1 MTNTVSR
8 WQSKSL
14 KRALAERRVV
24 LLSGA
29 RQCGKTTLARSLD
42 HDECEYR
49 TLDQR
54 AFLEAARADPD
65 SFITHGKQT
74 LIIDEIQRAPELLPS
89 IKRVVDEDTR
99 PGQYLLTGSASL
111 SAIPSAQESL
121 AGRVARVRLRPFSQG
136 ELEGRHPEVLDM
148 LFSETISAPLP
159 ASSRDD
165 LLQRAFRGGYPEAVS
180 LPERSRTGWH
190 QDYVSALLE
199 RDLKDLLRIQRM
211 DAMRNLLTVLA
222 AWSSQYMDIAK
233 ITSRLSIKRP
243 TVETYIN
250 ALEALFLAERVPAW
264 TSTDYER
271 VGSKDKLFLTDTG
284 LMAAILDW
292 RMDQV
297 RLDSDRLGKLAET
310 FVFAELMAQI
320 DASDDYKLFHYRD
333 WEQRE
338 LDFLVER
345 RSDGALLGIEVKASQ
360 SATRKHFQHL
370 DWFRDN
376 LAKDRPFA
384 GCVLYTGSS
393 ALSFGDR
400 LRAIPMSIFWS

>member
-1 MTNTVSR
+1 MTKTIDR
-8 WQSKSL
+8 WQTESV
-14 KRALAERRVV
+14 KRALSERRVV
-24 LLSGA
+24 LLAGA

-42 HDECEYR
+42 RTGMQYR
-49 TLDQR
+49 TLDER
-54 AFLEAARADPD
+54 ALLEAARADPE
-65 SFITHGKQT
+65 SFVAHDGQT
-74 LIIDEIQRAPELLPS
+74 LIIDEIQRVPELLPA
-89 IKRVVDEDTR
+89 IKCVVDQEMR

-111 SAIPSAQESL
+111 SSIPSAQESL
-121 AGRVARVRLRPFSQG
+121 AGRVARIRLRPFSQG
-136 ELEGRHPEVLDM
+136 EMEGGHADALEK
-148 LFSETISAPLP
+148 LFSETVVASLP
-159 ASSRDD
+159 TTSRDD

-190 QDYVSALLE
+190 QDYVNALLE
-199 RDLKDLLRIQRM
+199 RDLKDLVRIQRL
-211 DAMRNLLTVLA
+211 DAMRNLLVVLA
-222 AWSSQYMDIAK
+222 AWSSQYMDISK
-233 ITSRLSIKRP
+233 ITNRLSIKRP
-243 TVETYIN
+243 TVETYIT

-271 VGSKDKLFLTDTG
+271 VGSKDKLFVTDTG

-297 RLDSDRLGKLAET
+297 RFDSDRSGKLAET
-310 FVFAELMAQI
+310 FVFTELMAQI
-320 DASDDYKLFHYRD
+320 DASDDYRLFHYRD

-360 SATRKHFQHL
+360 SAMRGHFKHL
-370 DWFRDN
+370 EWFRDN
-376 LAKDRPFA
+376 LVKDRPFQ

-400 LRAIPMSIFWS
+400 LKAIPMSIFWS

>member
-1 MTNTVSR
+1 
-8 WQSKSL
+8 L
-14 KRALAERRVV
+14 
-24 LLSGA
+24 
-29 RQCGKTTLARSLD
+29 
-42 HDECEYR
+42 
-49 TLDQR
+49 
-54 AFLEAARADPD
+54 LEAALADPE
-65 SFITHGKQT
+65 SFVAHDGQT
-74 LIIDEIQRAPELLPS
+74 LIIDEIQRAPELLPA
-89 IKRVVDEDTR
+89 IKRVVDRERR

-136 ELEGRHPEVLDM
+136 EMEGRRPGALEM
-148 LFSETISAPLP
+148 LFSGTVTASLP
-159 ASSRDD
+159 TTSRND
-165 LLQRAFRGGYPEAVS
+165 LLLRAFRGGYPEAVS

-190 QDYVSALLE
+190 QDYVSALLQ
-199 RDLKDLLRIQRM
+199 RDLKDLVRIQRM
-211 DAMRNLLTVLA
+211 DAMRNLLVVLA

-233 ITSRLSIKRP
+233 ITRRLSIKRP

-284 LMAAILDW
+284 LMGAILDW

-297 RLDSDRLGKLAET
+297 RLDADRSGKLAET
-310 FVFAELMAQI
+310 FVFTELMAHI
-320 DASDDYKLFHYRD
+320 DASDDYRLFHYRD

-360 SATRKHFQHL
+360 SATRDHFKHL
-370 DWFRDN
+370 EWFRDN
-376 LAKDRPFA
+376 LSEDRPFQ

-400 LRAIPMSIFWS
+400 LKAIPISIFWS

>member
-1 MTNTVSR
+1 MTKTIDR
-8 WQSKSL
+8 WQSESV
-14 KRALAERRVV
+14 KRALSERRVV
-24 LLSGA
+24 LLAGA
-29 RQCGKTTLARSLD
+29 RQCGKTTLARNLD
-42 HDECEYR
+42 QKGLEYR
-49 TLDQR
+49 TLDER
-54 AFLEAARADPD
+54 AMLEAARADPE
-65 SFITHGKQT
+65 SFVAHDGQT
-74 LIIDEIQRAPELLPS
+74 LIIDEIQRAPELLPA
-89 IKRVVDEDTR
+89 IKRVVDQEMR

-111 SAIPSAQESL
+111 SSIPSAQESL

-136 ELEGRHPEVLDM
+136 EMEGSHPGALEE
-148 LFSETISAPLP
+148 LFSETVGTPLP
-159 ASSRDD
+159 TTSRDD
-165 LLQRAFRGGYPEAVS
+165 LLQRAFRGGYPEAIS

-190 QDYVSALLE
+190 QDYVNALLE
-199 RDLKDLLRIQRM
+199 RDLKDLVRIQRL
-211 DAMRNLLTVLA
+211 DAMRNLLVVLA
-222 AWSSQYMDIAK
+222 AWSSQYMDISK

-243 TVETYIN
+243 TVETYIS

-271 VGSKDKLFLTDTG
+271 VGSKDKLFVTDTG

-292 RMDQV
+292 RIDQV
-297 RLDSDRLGKLAET
+297 RFDSDRSGKLAET
-310 FVFAELMAQI
+310 FVFTELMAQI
-320 DASDDYKLFHYRD
+320 DASDDYRLFHYRD

-360 SATRKHFQHL
+360 SATRDHFKHL
-370 DWFRDN
+370 EWFRDN
-376 LAKDRPFA
+376 LAKDRPFQ